1 MCSVCWLIKQQHT
14 LKLIS
19 LIIASSKKKILY
31 LLPEKPPTVFKIT
44 KQMIFLHLCN
54 IVCHL
59 FYSFL
64 NYDVECVRKVTWCI
78 HKYFT
83 KNVFLKFRIFIQF
96 LFELSYISCFL
107 THKFHNQ
114 YHLRFIFYILDVSL
128 IRSNMYIKSLTDL
141 MIQNKFNLKT
151 SVQ

>member
-114 YHLRFIFYILDVSL
+114 YHLRLTWVLVL
-128 IRSNMYIKSLTDL
+128 IISDSK
-141 MIQNKFNLKT
+141 Q
-151 SVQ
+151 V